1 MPLDDLVSVIETL
14 QQRIKE
20 HGHALNETQTRT
32 ALIDPL
38 LTALGWDVS
47 DPGIVTPE
55 YRTDVGWADY
65 ALRGPGNKPSAV
77 VEAKRLGSFVEN
89 HLDQAVTYCIQQG
102 IAYAAVT
109 DGNHWQMY
117 RTFEPVPLLD
127 KRVLDVQ
134 IGNTPA
140 FECALKFLLL
150 WRPNLASGR
159 PVEAS
164 EPVLSEANTTSPSIG
179 VVQVTPSPAS
189 MVIED
194 QHVIPQVSALPSGE
208 EWINLSEYRPKPG
221 DAPPSAIRFST
232 SEERHVGRHKNLLIE
247 VAEYLVRRHELT
259 AQKCPIGSGRVK
271 YLVNSVQEHKDGSS
285 FRDQHLLSNGLHLE
299 TKDPAPQTA
308 NSARFLL
315 RHFGQDPSA
324 VFLRVG

>member
-65 ALRGPGNKPSAV
+65 ALRGPGNKPAAV

-102 IAYAAVT
+102 TAYAAVT

-159 PVEAS
+159 PVEAKEPILAGVLPAATVA
-164 EPVLSEANTTSPSIG
+164 EPVVSPSLT
-179 VVQVTPSPAS
+179 TPAP
-189 MVIED
+189 
-194 QHVIPQVSALPSGE
+194 LPGE
-208 EWINLSEYRPKPG
+208 GWTSLDKFQPSKGKN
-221 DAPPSAIRFST
+221 PPSAIRLPDG
-232 SEERHVGRHKNLLIE
+232 EEKPIAHWWHILSE
-247 VAEYLVRRHELT
+247 VAEWHIRTGKLTSDRH
-259 AQKCPIGSGRVK
+259 PIGNGRTR
-271 YLVNSVQEHKDGSS
+271 YIINFEPNHSDGKDFAAS
-285 FRDQHLLSNGLHLE
+285 RPLSNGLFLE
-299 TKDPAPQTA
+299 AHRRATYSVDKAI
-308 NSARFLL
+308 FLL
-315 RHFGQDPSA
+315 QHFGEHPAS
-324 VFLRVG
+324 VYLKLN